1 MSFNSPTS
9 SSFSFKASNLPQLQ
23 FAFFHSSVAAGL
35 LAPIYIMHFSNILV
49 LASTAVLAVAAPSTG
64 LKKRVKTF
72 KFFGVNESGA
82 EFREHR
88 YSWSTWEGL
97 YMATHVSS
105 SCIYYYAQNLAN
117 ITSSSTIDT
126 LVGKGLNIFR
136 ESFSIFKRL
145 N

>member
-9 SSFSFKASNLPQLQ
+9 LPFSLRPLNFLNCSLP
-23 FAFFHSSVAAGL
+23 FSHSSVAACL
-35 LAPIYIMHFSNILV
+35 LAPIHIMHFSNLLV

-82 EFREHR
+82 EFGNTAIPGQLGKD
-88 YSWSTWEGL
+88 YTWPLTYVFL
-97 YMATHVSS
+97 YLL
-105 SCIYYYAQNLAN
+105 SCSQLIN
-117 ITSSSTIDT
+117 ITFRTTIDT

-136 ESFSIFKRL
+136 KSFPISKRL